1 MPGKPEE
8 REIPEETFLRKKLE
22 IENQYKLTE
31 PTNCPYLKNRVNFNA
46 SGLEHLK
53 FKDTKE
59 RPRNKY
65 EQYIRF
71 KLFYLVPEILR
82 KSHTLQG
89 YWETKEWERQKRHG
103 VWEKILIDI
112 KYYEFIAVI
121 GKARIK
127 VIIKK
132 IEKEGSY
139 IFWSVIP
146 FWKMNKETS
155 KRILHDEII

>member
-1 MPGKPEE
+1 MIRRPP
-8 REIPEETFLRKKLE
+8 RSTQSRSSAASDV
-22 IENQYKLTE
+22 YK
-31 PTNCPYLKNRVNFNA
+31 R
-46 SGLEHLK
+46 
-53 FKDTKE
+53 
-59 RPRNKY
+59 
-65 EQYIRF
+65 Q
-71 KLFYLVPEILR
+71 
-82 KSHTLQG
+82 LQG